1 MHIYSVRNLVG
12 ACLSAALLAS
22 CGGGDNFVTSSAH
35 TLVMPQIG
43 LTPSTAGASSRPFE
57 RPPREQPLKSGAE
70 QVLYSFKGLS
80 GKDGANPEAA
90 LTVLNGTIY
99 GTTSVGGLDTKQ
111 CGEYTG
117 CGTVFELSTSGAEQV
132 LHSFKGAPDGINPY
146 AGLVAVNG
154 ELYGTT
160 YEGGNT
166 PSGTSDGTVFEV
178 NPSTGKEAVV
188 YSFKGSN
195 AGDGAYAFAD
205 LISVN
210 GVLYGTTQE
219 GGVCDPYCGYGTVF
233 ELSPSGSE
241 SVLHSFS
248 GGGFYNAPDG
258 GYPQAGLVDLNGTMY
273 GTTADGGGTACVE
286 GNGSSGCGTVFDV
299 GASGSESV
307 LYRFKGKTGAYPTG
321 DLVSAKGALFGTTD
335 GGGDSGSGSGGCS
348 GNHAFGCGVVFELS
362 TKGKEHVL
370 HFFKGGSDGWG
381 PLAGIVAVNGTLYG
395 TTSSGGGSGC
405 NGYGCGTVFEISTTG
420 KKYRVLY
427 RFSGGTD
434 GSRPFASLI
443 LMNGAL
449 YGTTNYGGSST
460 NCPQGCGTVFKITL

>member
-1 MHIYSVRNLVG
+1 
-12 ACLSAALLAS
+12 
-22 CGGGDNFVTSSAH
+22 
-35 TLVMPQIG
+35 MPATERMPSQIQF
-43 LTPSTAGASSRPFE
+43 P
-57 RPPREQPLKSGAE
+57 
-70 QVLYSFKGLS
+70 
-80 GKDGANPEAA
+80 
-90 LTVLNGTIY
+90 
-99 GTTSVGGLDTKQ
+99 
-111 CGEYTG
+111 
-117 CGTVFELSTSGAEQV
+117 
-132 LHSFKGAPDGINPY
+132 
-146 AGLVAVNG
+146 
-154 ELYGTT
+154 
-160 YEGGNT
+160 
-166 PSGTSDGTVFEV
+166 
-178 NPSTGKEAVV
+178 
-188 YSFKGSN
+188 
-195 AGDGAYAFAD
+195 
-205 LISVN
+205 VN

-348 GNHAFGCGVVFELS
+348 GNHAFRCGVVFELS

-395 TTSSGGGSGC
+395 YHFQRRRFGVQRLRMRHRLRDQHHWEKISSALP
-405 NGYGCGTVFEISTTG
+405 
-420 KKYRVLY
+420 VL
-427 RFSGGTD
+427 RWH
-434 GSRPFASLI
+434 
-443 LMNGAL
+443 
-449 YGTTNYGGSST
+449 
-460 NCPQGCGTVFKITL
+460 